1 MTLRAV
7 SPYLCCYTVII
18 PQFQDATINFRVIK
32 EDQQAANHLL
42 NNEFV
47 GDQAQKAVMGIRDC
61 PVKRA
66 TLCVTSEAEMDK
78 CIKMRV
84 SEKFT

>member
-1 MTLRAV
+1 M
-7 SPYLCCYTVII
+7 
-18 PQFQDATINFRVIK
+18 
-32 EDQQAANHLL
+32 

-84 SEKFT
+84 GEELTFLFEN